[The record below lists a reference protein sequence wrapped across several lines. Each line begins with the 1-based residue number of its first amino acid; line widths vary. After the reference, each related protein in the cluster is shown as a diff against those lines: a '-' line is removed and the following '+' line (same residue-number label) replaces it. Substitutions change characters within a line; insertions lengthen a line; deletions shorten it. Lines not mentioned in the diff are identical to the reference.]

1 MSIYDEGFDE
11 DGNKW
16 DHERQQYVSS
26 HKIGKP
32 LGRGERHIPN
42 SAERKELV
50 RLMKKS
56 GMSEEEVR
64 RLWAQAGGR
73 NWRNHHLF

>member
-1 MSIYDEGFDE
+1 MMKVLMKTATSWTTSAS
-11 DGNKW
+11 NTCL
-16 DHERQQYVSS
+16 S

-56 GMSEEEVR
+56 GTSEEEVR

-73 NWRNHHLF
+73 RWRNHHLF